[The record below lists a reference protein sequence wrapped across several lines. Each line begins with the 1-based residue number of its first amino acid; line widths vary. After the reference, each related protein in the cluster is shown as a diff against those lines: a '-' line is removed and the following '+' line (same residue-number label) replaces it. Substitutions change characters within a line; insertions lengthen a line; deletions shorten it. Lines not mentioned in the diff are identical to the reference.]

1 MMTHGPIHEK
11 WYKQRVVLSLAVT
24 TFYMWLYFS
33 KWWLLKVQND
43 LGGGPI
49 YRDLESVLIAA
60 RCYERI
66 GDTVYST
73 VETCGYQYGIFL
85 LQFIQFFDLDSI
97 NLVLLGGFFILL
109 VFLILLAV
117 AVFSTRTTRQAV
129 IAFLLVISPGPWLLF
144 ERGNIDILIIP
155 LIALA
160 AIFINSRFSI
170 VAIVLIAVTA
180 LMKFYTLP
188 LLLIY
193 ILIEKR
199 VLLRIVA
206 AVSIFVITP
215 IILLDISRVSV
226 GFPNPTFVAFGVPSP
241 GLWLNFFAW
250 RFGVPIELQG
260 PQLYLIGYFIFFA
273 LVYLMYFSPLRE
285 RLSFEPLL
293 PSASPVLGKNVFLLF
308 SSVYL
313 FCFLAGMNYDHRLTP
328 LIISLLLLNTV
339 FPKNQPS
346 RWFLAVQLGALWATI
361 FFFGVTGPIHV
372 FLAIFGNICQLILA
386 VYLLGAMYRTLE
398 SSGSLKW
405 VEPLFRKI
413 SRKAS

>member
-1 MMTHGPIHEK
+1 
-11 WYKQRVVLSLAVT
+11 
-24 TFYMWLYFS
+24 MWLYFS
-33 KWWLLKVQND
+33 QWWLLKVQNN

-49 YRDLESVLIAA
+49 YRDLDSVLIAA

-66 GDTVYST
+66 GDSVYST

-85 LQFIQFFDLDSI
+85 LQFIQFFNLDTV
-97 NLVLLGGFFILL
+97 NLVLLGGFFVLL
-109 VFLILLAV
+109 VFLILLGV
-117 AVFSTRTTRQAV
+117 AVLSVSTTRQAV
-129 IAFLLVISPGPWLLF
+129 VGFLLVTSPGPWLLF

-155 LIALA
+155 LILLA
-160 AIFINSRFSI
+160 AVFINSRLSI
-170 VAIVLIAVTA
+170 VALFFIAVTA

-199 VLLRIVA
+199 VFLRIVA
-206 AVSIFVITP
+206 GISIFAVTP
-215 IILLDISRVSV
+215 LILLDISRVSV

-260 PQLYLIGYFIFFA
+260 PQLYLIGYLIFFA

-285 RLSFEPLL
+285 QLSFEPLL
-293 PSASPVLGKNVFLLF
+293 PSASPSLGKNVFLLF

-339 FPKNQPS
+339 FPENRPS
-346 RWFLAVQLGALWATI
+346 RWFLTVQIGALWATI

>member
-1 MMTHGPIHEK
+1 MMTHELIHAK
-11 WYKQRVVLSLAVT
+11 WLAQRVVLSLAVT

-33 KWWLLKVQND
+33 QWWLLKVQNN

-66 GDTVYST
+66 GDSVYST

-85 LQFIQFFDLDSI
+85 LQFIQFFNLDSI
-97 NLVLLGGFFILL
+97 NLVLLGGFFVLL
-109 VFLILLAV
+109 VFLILLGV
-117 AVFSTRTTRQAV
+117 AVFSVKNTRQAV
-129 IAFLLVISPGPWLLF
+129 VAFLLVTSPGPWLLF

-155 LIALA
+155 LISLA
-160 AIFINSRFSI
+160 AIFINSRLSI
-170 VAIVLIAVTA
+170 VAILLIAVTA

-188 LLLIY
+188 LLLVY

-199 VLLRIVA
+199 VFFRVVA
-206 AVSIFVITP
+206 AISICVVTP

-226 GFPNPTFVAFGVPSP
+226 GFPNPTFVAFGLPSP

-250 RFGVPIELQG
+250 RFDVPIQLEG
-260 PQLYLIGYFIFFA
+260 PQLYFLGYLVFFA
-273 LVYLMYFSPLRE
+273 CVYLMYFSPLLKRI
-285 RLSFEPLL
+285 SFEPLL
-293 PSASPVLGKNVFLLF
+293 PSTAPSIAKNMFLLF

-313 FCFLAGMNYDHRLTP
+313 FCFLAGMNYDHRLTS
-328 LIISLLLLNTV
+328 LIISLLLLNVV
-339 FPKNQPS
+339 FPKNRSP
-346 RWFLAVQLGALWATI
+346 RWFLSVQIGALWATI

-398 SSGSLKW
+398 SSSSFKW
-405 VEPLFRKI
+405 VVQLFRKV